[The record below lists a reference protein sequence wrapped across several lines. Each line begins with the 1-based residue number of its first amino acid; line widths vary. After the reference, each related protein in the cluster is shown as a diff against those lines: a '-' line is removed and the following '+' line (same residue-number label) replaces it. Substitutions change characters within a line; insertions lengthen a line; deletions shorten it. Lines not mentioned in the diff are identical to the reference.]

1 MPQIAQTFPY
11 FFLNQ
16 GKRRQAVIN
25 GNMDIWQ
32 RGTPLNAIKHLD
44 YTADRWTY
52 YFDGW
57 GGQLNVSQME
67 VPSAFTEVRRDCE
80 YALKMEYT
88 AGWTGQTINRFYY
101 LIPDVHY
108 SNGEVMSIGFWMWA
122 SKNITLPAF
131 KLRQKFG
138 FGGSPS
144 TTVTI
149 PITTSIQVDT
159 TPRYYQFQVIPAST
173 AGKTIGT
180 SGDDCLSV
188 DLYLP
193 LNDAY
198 TVYTTGWVINTG
210 EAVLPIVKKSY
221 EETLNECQQ
230 FYKRIK
236 VRKGQNLG
244 TGLAISTE
252 WAMVVLPYSRMR
264 LETPIVSL
272 SPASEWK
279 IEHLGTAYTPIETYV
294 YAVTDTM
301 LEIHFKTSGAVL
313 TKGQP
318 VIVYADGAI
327 TGNMVEIT
335 AEF

>member
-32 RGTPLNAIKHLD
+32 RGTPLNNVKTLD
-44 YTADRWTY
+44 YTADRWTH

-57 GGQLNVSQME
+57 GGDLNVSKEE
-67 VPSAFTEVRRDCE
+67 VPSTYTEVRRDCVNCM
-80 YALKMEYT
+80 KMEWT
-88 AGWTGQTINRFYY
+88 AGWAGQTINRFYY

-122 SKNITLPAF
+122 SRDITLPSF
-131 KLRQKFG
+131 KLRQKYG
-138 FGGSPS
+138 YGGSPS

-149 PITTSIQVDT
+149 PIATSIAVGT
-159 TPRYYQFQVIPAST
+159 TPKYYQFQVIPAST
-173 AGKTIGT
+173 AGKTLGT

-188 DLYLP
+188 DLYMP
-193 LNDAY
+193 LNEEF

-210 EAVLPIVKKSY
+210 EACLPIVKKSY

-236 VRKGQNLG
+236 VRKSQNLG

-252 WAMVVLPYSRMR
+252 WAMVAIPYSRMR
-264 LETPIVSL
+264 LEDPVVTL
-272 SPASEWK
+272 SPASEWR
-279 IEHLGTAYTPIETYV
+279 IQHLGSVYTPIQTYV

-301 LEIHFKTSGAVL
+301 LEIHFKASGTVL
-313 TKGQP
+313 TKDQP
-318 VIVYADGAI
+318 VTVYADGGI
-327 TGNMVEIT
+327 SGNMVEIT
-335 AEF
+335 TEF

>member
-32 RGTPLNAIKHLD
+32 RGTPLNNITTLD
-44 YTADRWTY
+44 YTADRWTH

-57 GGQLNVSQME
+57 GGDLNVSQEE
-67 VPSAFTEVRRDCE
+67 VPSTYPEVRRDCQ
-80 YALKMEYT
+80 YAMKMEYT

-122 SKNITLPAF
+122 SKAITLPSF

-221 EETLNECQQ
+221 EETINECYT
-230 FYKRIK
+230 FFKRF
-236 VRKGQNLG
+236 R
-244 TGLAISTE
+244 
-252 WAMVVLPYSRMR
+252 VLPGNVLAFGQVREADKATVILYYPKMR
-264 LETPIVSL
+264 LNPPKLTMSTAAFWRIEKGGSLYTVDSL
-272 SPASEWK
+272 S
-279 IEHLGTAYTPIETYV
+279 
-294 YAVTDTM
+294 
-301 LEIHFKTSGAVL
+301 TSL
-313 TKGQP
+313 IDDQH
-318 VIVYADGAI
+318 
-327 TGNMVEIT
+327 VEIVFT
-335 AEF
+335 CPAGSLAVGDVVAVRASADAGYRVVDIQAEF